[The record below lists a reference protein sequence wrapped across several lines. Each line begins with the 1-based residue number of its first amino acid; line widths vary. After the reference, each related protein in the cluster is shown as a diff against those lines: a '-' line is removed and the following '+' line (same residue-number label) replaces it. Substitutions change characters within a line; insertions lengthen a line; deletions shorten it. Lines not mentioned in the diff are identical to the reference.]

1 MRADAT
7 INIRVVVKGL
17 LRCLSFGRRI
27 FIWVSVW
34 LATYISMLLVGIYWR
49 YCYVLMHDSCP
60 VIVCACFCEVL
71 QCFMTRD
78 HWVWYLDVCGRLS
91 FKTDVY
97 VFFDVF
103 V

>member
-1 MRADAT
+1 MH
-7 INIRVVVKGL
+7 NL
-17 LRCLSFGRRI
+17 CL
-27 FIWVSVW
+27 
-34 LATYISMLLVGIYWR
+34 
-49 YCYVLMHDSCP
+49 

-71 QCFMTRD
+71 QCFMTCI

-91 FKTDVY
+91 FKNDMY